1 MNRTKP
7 MGRGGEG
14 NKGDT
19 EGFIGIKDEEQRET
33 MGNKVKSTTFA
44 AGHYH
49 NQPASV
55 RGEGGSGGDEIEK
68 LTRLY

>member
-1 MNRTKP
+1 

-19 EGFIGIKDEEQRET
+19 EGFIGIKDEEQRNE
-33 MGNKVKSTTFA
+33 VKSTTFA
-44 AGHYH
+44 AGYYH